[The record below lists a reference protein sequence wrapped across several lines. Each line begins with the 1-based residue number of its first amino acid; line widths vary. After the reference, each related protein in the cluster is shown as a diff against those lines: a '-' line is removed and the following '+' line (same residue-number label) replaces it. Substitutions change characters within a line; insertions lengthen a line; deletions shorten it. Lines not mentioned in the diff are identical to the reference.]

1 MKQYMIVKVISEH
14 LDKALEV
21 LPIAGL
27 SSREAAE
34 QAVVRLKDDD
44 PGAMYLIQEVGMAYL
59 RLSSSYRCSRGR
71 ESAPVH
77 LLRGY

>member
-1 MKQYMIVKVISEH
+1 MKQYMIVKVVSQH

-34 QAVVRLKDDD
+34 QAMVKLRDDD
-44 PGAMYLIQEVGMAYL
+44 PEAVYLIQEVGMA
-59 RLSSSYRCSRGR
+59 
-71 ESAPVH
+71 
-77 LLRGY
+77 